1 MRVLILLVTLW
12 SSAFA
17 VQAATPKDTLVVAV
31 PLDGIISFDPAE
43 SFETVSNS
51 VQRNIYQT
59 LVQADRDTP
68 QKLAPLLA
76 TSWQSGSTPHSLVF
90 NLKPGARFSSGNAV
104 TPQDVIFSLS
114 RAVQLNKAPSF
125 ILAEFG
131 WTNENIASQ
140 FKVLNDHQLEIQWPA
155 QIGQDLALR
164 LLTAPVASV
173 VDSKTV
179 QQHAVNNDLGNG
191 WLHTNTAGS
200 GAFTIQ
206 QYVPQQALVL
216 SANPQAN
223 PQPHLKRILLKGVAD
238 AGARRL
244 LIQQGD
250 VDVAYQLGPD
260 QIDALKSNK
269 NLHIAAFPSSLV
281 YYLGFNTQNKAQ
293 PALGNSAL
301 WEAARWLVDYQSISH
316 DLLKGQYRI
325 HQSFLPQGF
334 DGALE
339 DQPFHYDVAK
349 AKAILAK
356 GGIKPGSKFALTVI
370 NQPPYIDVAQALQAS
385 FAKADVQIELQP
397 VAESELWSKMRGRDF
412 QSIFIY
418 WGADYVDPNTN
429 ASAFAYNV
437 PGGSKTL
444 AWRVGWEIP
453 ELSAKTRAAAGE
465 SDAAKR
471 RALYTDLQNTVQQN
485 SPFVVMLQGAQQVA
499 VRNNVNHVQQGIGV
513 SLLFFDV
520 VQKQ

>member
-1 MRVLILLVTLW
+1 MRSLILLVALW
-12 SSAFA
+12 GSSFA
-17 VQAATPKDTLVVAV
+17 LHAATPKDTLVVAV

-59 LVQADRDTP
+59 LVEADRNDP

-76 TSWQSGSTPHSLVF
+76 TNWQQGSTPHSLVF
-90 NLKPGARFSSGNAV
+90 NIQPDAHFSSGNPV
-104 TPQDVIFSLS
+104 TAHDVIFSLT

-131 WTNENIASQ
+131 WTRENIASQ

-155 QIGQDLALR
+155 QIGQNLALR

-179 QQHAVNNDLGNG
+179 QQHVANNDLGNG
-191 WLHTNTAGS
+191 WLHTHSAGS

-223 PQPHLKRILLKGVAD
+223 PQPKLKRILLKGVAD

-260 QIDALKSNK
+260 QIDALKSDK
-269 NLHIAAFPSSLV
+269 NLRIEAFPSSLV
-281 YYLGFNTQNKAQ
+281 YYLGFNTKDKAQ
-293 PALGNSAL
+293 PVLGNPAL
-301 WEAARWLVDYQSISH
+301 WQAARWLVDYHSIST

-334 DGALE
+334 DGALD

-349 AKAILAK
+349 AKEILAK
-356 GGIKPGSKFALTVI
+356 GGIKPGTKFALTVI

-444 AWRVGWEIP
+444 AWRVGWDIP
-453 ELSAKTRAAAGE
+453 DLSAKTRAAAGE
-465 SDAAKR
+465 SDAVKR
-471 RALYTDLQNTVQQN
+471 RALYTDLQKTVQQN
-485 SPFVVMLQGAQQVA
+485 SPFVVTLQGAQQVA
-499 VRNNVNHVQQGIGV
+499 VRNNVNNVQQGIGV
-513 SLLFFDV
+513 SLLFFDT
-520 VQKQ
+520 VQK

>member
-1 MRVLILLVTLW
+1 MRSLILLVALW
-12 SSAFA
+12 GSSFA
-17 VQAATPKDTLVVAV
+17 LHAATPKDTLVVAV

-59 LVQADRDTP
+59 LVEADRHDP

-76 TSWQSGSTPHSLVF
+76 THWQQGSTPHSLVF
-90 NLKPGARFSSGNAV
+90 NIKPNAHFSSGNPV
-104 TPQDVIFSLS
+104 TAQDVIFSLT

-155 QIGQDLALR
+155 QIGQNLALR

-179 QQHAVNNDLGNG
+179 QQHVANNDLGNG
-191 WLHTNTAGS
+191 WLHTHSAGS
-200 GAFTIQ
+200 GAFILQ

-216 SANPQAN
+216 SANQQAN
-223 PQPHLKRILLKGVAD
+223 PQPKLKRILLKGVAD
-238 AGARRL
+238 ASARRL

-260 QIDALKSNK
+260 QIDALKSDK
-269 NLHIAAFPSSLV
+269 NLRIEAFPSSLV
-281 YYLGFNTQNKAQ
+281 YYLGFNTKDKAQ
-293 PALGNSAL
+293 PALGNPAL
-301 WEAARWLVDYQSISH
+301 WQAARWLVDYNTLSK

-334 DGALE
+334 DGALD

-349 AKAILAK
+349 AKEILAK
-356 GGIKPGSKFALTVI
+356 GGIKPGTKFALTVI

-385 FAKADVQIELQP
+385 FAQADVQIELQP

-444 AWRVGWEIP
+444 AWRVGWDIP
-453 ELSAKTRAAAGE
+453 DLSAKTRAAAGE
-465 SDAAKR
+465 SDAVKR
-471 RALYTDLQNTVQQN
+471 RALYTDLQKTVQQN
-485 SPFVVMLQGAQQVA
+485 SPFVVTLQGAQQVA

-513 SLLFFDV
+513 SLLFFDT
-520 VQKQ
+520 VQK

>member
-1 MRVLILLVTLW
+1 MRSLILLVALW
-12 SSAFA
+12 GSSFA
-17 VQAATPKDTLVVAV
+17 LHAATPKDTLVVAV

-51 VQRNIYQT
+51 VQHNIYQT
-59 LVQADRDTP
+59 LVEADRNDP

-76 TSWQSGSTPHSLVF
+76 THWQQGSTPHSLVF
-90 NLKPGARFSSGNAV
+90 NIQPDAHFSSGNPV
-104 TPQDVIFSLS
+104 TAQDVIFSLT

-155 QIGQDLALR
+155 QIGQNLALR

-179 QQHAVNNDLGNG
+179 QQHVANNDLGNG
-191 WLHTNTAGS
+191 WLHTNSAGS
-200 GAFTIQ
+200 GAFILQ

-216 SANPQAN
+216 SANQQAN
-223 PQPHLKRILLKGVAD
+223 PQPKLKRILLKGVAD

-260 QIDALKSNK
+260 QIDALKSDK
-269 NLHIAAFPSSLV
+269 NLRIEAFPSSLV
-281 YYLGFNTQNKAQ
+281 YYLGFNTKDKAQ
-293 PALGNSAL
+293 PALGNPAL
-301 WEAARWLVDYQSISH
+301 WQAARWLVDYHSISK

-356 GGIKPGSKFALTVI
+356 GGIKPGTKFALTVI

-444 AWRVGWEIP
+444 AWRVGWDIP
-453 ELSAKTRAAAGE
+453 DLSAKTRAAAGE

-471 RALYTDLQNTVQQN
+471 RALYTELQKTVQQN
-485 SPFVVMLQGAQQVA
+485 SPFVVTLQGAQQVA

-513 SLLFFDV
+513 SLLFFDS
-520 VQKQ
+520 VQK

>member
-1 MRVLILLVTLW
+1 MRSLILLVALW
-12 SSAFA
+12 GSSFA
-17 VQAATPKDTLVVAV
+17 LHAATPKDTLVVAV

-51 VQRNIYQT
+51 VQHNIYQT
-59 LVQADRDTP
+59 LVEADRNDP

-76 TSWQSGSTPHSLVF
+76 THWQQGSTPHSLVF
-90 NLKPGARFSSGNAV
+90 NIQPDAHFSSGNPV
-104 TPQDVIFSLS
+104 TAQDVIFSLT

-140 FKVLNDHQLEIQWPA
+140 FKVLNDHQLEIHWPA
-155 QIGQDLALR
+155 QIGQNLALR

-179 QQHAVNNDLGNG
+179 QQHVANNDLGNG
-191 WLHTNTAGS
+191 WLHTNSAGS
-200 GAFTIQ
+200 GAFILQ

-216 SANPQAN
+216 SANQQAN
-223 PQPHLKRILLKGVAD
+223 PQPKLKRILLKGVAD

-260 QIDALKSNK
+260 QIDALKSDK
-269 NLHIAAFPSSLV
+269 NLRIEAFPSSLV
-281 YYLGFNTQNKAQ
+281 YYLSFNTQDKAQ
-293 PALGNSAL
+293 PALGNPAL
-301 WEAARWLVDYQSISH
+301 WQAARWLVDYHSISK

-334 DGALE
+334 DGALD

-356 GGIKPGSKFALTVI
+356 GGIKPGTKFALTVI

-444 AWRVGWEIP
+444 AWRVGWDIP
-453 ELSAKTRAAAGE
+453 DLSAKTRAAAGE

-471 RALYTDLQNTVQQN
+471 RALYTELQKTVQQN
-485 SPFVVMLQGAQQVA
+485 SPFVVTLQGAQQVA

-513 SLLFFDV
+513 SLLFFDS
-520 VQKQ
+520 VQK

>member
-1 MRVLILLVTLW
+1 MRSLILLVALW
-12 SSAFA
+12 GSSFA
-17 VQAATPKDTLVVAV
+17 LHAATPKDTLVVAV

-59 LVQADRDTP
+59 LVEADRHDP

-76 TSWQSGSTPHSLVF
+76 THWQQGSTPHSLVF
-90 NLKPGARFSSGNAV
+90 NIKPKAHFSSGNPV
-104 TPQDVIFSLS
+104 TAQDVIFSLT

-155 QIGQDLALR
+155 QIGQNLALR

-179 QQHAVNNDLGNG
+179 QQHVANNDLGNG
-191 WLHTNTAGS
+191 WLHTHSAGS
-200 GAFTIQ
+200 GAFILQ

-216 SANPQAN
+216 SANQQAN
-223 PQPHLKRILLKGVAD
+223 PQPKLKRILLKGVAD
-238 AGARRL
+238 ASARRL

-260 QIDALKSNK
+260 QIDALKSDK
-269 NLHIAAFPSSLV
+269 NLRIEAFPSSLV
-281 YYLGFNTQNKAQ
+281 YYLGFNTKDKAQ
-293 PALGNSAL
+293 PALGNPAL
-301 WEAARWLVDYQSISH
+301 WQAARWLVDYNTLSK

-334 DGALE
+334 DGALD

-349 AKAILAK
+349 AKEILAK
-356 GGIKPGSKFALTVI
+356 GGIKPGTKFALTVI

-444 AWRVGWEIP
+444 AWRVGWDIP
-453 ELSAKTRAAAGE
+453 DLSAKTRAAAGE
-465 SDAAKR
+465 SDAVKR
-471 RALYTDLQNTVQQN
+471 RALYTDLQKTVQQN
-485 SPFVVMLQGAQQVA
+485 SPFVVTLQGAQQVA

-513 SLLFFDV
+513 SLLFFDT
-520 VQKQ
+520 VQK

>member
-1 MRVLILLVTLW
+1 MRSLILLVALW
-12 SSAFA
+12 GSSFA
-17 VQAATPKDTLVVAV
+17 LHAATPKDTLVVAV

-51 VQRNIYQT
+51 VQHNIYQT
-59 LVQADRDTP
+59 LVEADRNDP

-76 TSWQSGSTPHSLVF
+76 THWQQGSTPHSLVF
-90 NLKPGARFSSGNAV
+90 NIQPDAHFSSGNPV
-104 TPQDVIFSLS
+104 TAQDVIFSLT

-155 QIGQDLALR
+155 QIGQNLALR

-179 QQHAVNNDLGNG
+179 QQHVANNDLGNG
-191 WLHTNTAGS
+191 WLHTNSAGS
-200 GAFTIQ
+200 GAFILQ

-216 SANPQAN
+216 SANQQAN
-223 PQPHLKRILLKGVAD
+223 PQPKLKRILLKGVAD

-260 QIDALKSNK
+260 QIDALKSDK
-269 NLHIAAFPSSLV
+269 NLRIEAFPSSLV
-281 YYLGFNTQNKAQ
+281 YYLGFNTKDKAQ
-293 PALGNSAL
+293 PALGNPAL
-301 WEAARWLVDYQSISH
+301 WQAARWLVDYNTISK

-349 AKAILAK
+349 AKEILAK
-356 GGIKPGSKFALTVI
+356 GGIKTGTKFALTVI

-444 AWRVGWEIP
+444 AWRVGWDIP
-453 ELSAKTRAAAGE
+453 DLSAKTRAAAGE

-471 RALYTDLQNTVQQN
+471 RALYTELQKTVQQN
-485 SPFVVMLQGAQQVA
+485 SPFVVTLQGAQQVA

-513 SLLFFDV
+513 SLLFFDS
-520 VQKQ
+520 VQK

>member
-1 MRVLILLVTLW
+1 MRSLILLVALW
-12 SSAFA
+12 GSSFA
-17 VQAATPKDTLVVAV
+17 LHAATPKDTLVVAV

-59 LVQADRDTP
+59 LVEADRHDP

-76 TSWQSGSTPHSLVF
+76 THWQQGSTPHSLVF
-90 NLKPGARFSSGNAV
+90 NIQPDAHFSSGNPV
-104 TPQDVIFSLS
+104 TAQDVIFSLT

-140 FKVLNDHQLEIQWPA
+140 FKVLNDHLLEIQWPA
-155 QIGQDLALR
+155 QIGQNLALR

-179 QQHAVNNDLGNG
+179 QQHVANNDLGNG
-191 WLHTNTAGS
+191 WLHTNSAGS
-200 GAFTIQ
+200 GAFILQ

-216 SANPQAN
+216 SANQQAN
-223 PQPHLKRILLKGVAD
+223 PQPKLKRILLKGVAD

-260 QIDALKSNK
+260 QIDALKSDK
-269 NLHIAAFPSSLV
+269 NLRIEAFPSSLV
-281 YYLGFNTQNKAQ
+281 YYLGFNTKDKAQ
-293 PALGNSAL
+293 PALGNPAL
-301 WEAARWLVDYQSISH
+301 WQAARWLVDYNTLSK

-334 DGALE
+334 DGALD

-349 AKAILAK
+349 AKEILAK
-356 GGIKPGSKFALTVI
+356 GGIKPGTKFALTVI

-385 FAKADVQIELQP
+385 FAQADVQIELQP

-444 AWRVGWEIP
+444 AWRVGWDIP
-453 ELSAKTRAAAGE
+453 DLSAKTRAAAGE
-465 SDAAKR
+465 SDAVKR
-471 RALYTDLQNTVQQN
+471 RALYTDLQKTVQQN
-485 SPFVVMLQGAQQVA
+485 SPFVVTLQGAQQVA

-513 SLLFFDV
+513 SLLFFDT
-520 VQKQ
+520 VQK

>member
-1 MRVLILLVTLW
+1 MRSLILLIALW
-12 SSAFA
+12 GSSFA
-17 VQAATPKDTLVVAV
+17 LHAATPKDTLVVAV

-51 VQRNIYQT
+51 VQRNMYQT
-59 LVQADRDTP
+59 LVEADRNSP

-76 TSWQSGSTPHSLVF
+76 TGWQQGSTPHSLVF
-90 NLKPGARFSSGNAV
+90 NIKPDAHFSSGNPV
-104 TPQDVIFSLS
+104 TAQDVIFSLT

-131 WTNENIASQ
+131 WTQENIASQ

-155 QIGQDLALR
+155 QIGQNLALR

-173 VDSKTV
+173 VDSKSV
-179 QQHAVNNDLGNG
+179 QQNAVNNDLGNG
-191 WLHTNTAGS
+191 WLHTHSAGS
-200 GAFTIQ
+200 GAFILQ

-216 SANPQAN
+216 SANKAAN
-223 PQPHLKRILLKGVAD
+223 PQPKLKRILLKGVAD

-260 QIDALKSNK
+260 QIDALKSDK
-269 NLHIAAFPSSLV
+269 NLRIEAFPSSLV
-281 YYLGFNTQNKAQ
+281 YYLGFNTKDKAQ
-293 PALGNSAL
+293 PALSNPAL
-301 WEAARWLVDYQSISH
+301 WQAARWLVDYHSLSN

-356 GGIKPGSKFALTVI
+356 GGIKPGTKFALTVI

-418 WGADYVDPNTN
+418 WGADYIDPNTN

-444 AWRVGWEIP
+444 AWRVGWDIP
-453 ELSAKTRAAAGE
+453 DLSAKTRAAAGE

-471 RALYTDLQNTVQQN
+471 RALYTDLQKTVQQN
-485 SPFVVMLQGAQQVA
+485 SPFVVTLQGAQQVA

-513 SLLFFDV
+513 SLLFFDTV
-520 VQKQ
+520 EK